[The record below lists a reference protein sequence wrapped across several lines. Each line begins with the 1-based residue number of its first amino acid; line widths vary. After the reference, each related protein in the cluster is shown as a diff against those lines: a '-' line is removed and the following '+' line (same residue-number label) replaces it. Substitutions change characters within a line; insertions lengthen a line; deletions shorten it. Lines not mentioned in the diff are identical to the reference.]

1 MLEASPFWVVAV
13 TKSQR
18 ERWAAENVQRQGFD
32 YYLPQTLSEPQPQRA
47 QKPEC
52 LFPRY
57 LFVRTNGRWR
67 CLLGTF
73 GVIGLVMQGEAPAT
87 MTEET
92 LERLKAREDAN
103 GFIRLP
109 SDPQQKFRAGDAVRI
124 SSGSFSGC
132 KGIYQRTDSKER
144 ARILLDYLGRRT
156 PILIGEELLEAAE

>member
-1 MLEASPFWVVAV
+1 MSEGSPFWVVAV
-13 TKSQR
+13 TKAQR
-18 ERWAAENVQRQGFD
+18 ERWAAENVARQGFD
-32 YYLPQTLSEPQPQRA
+32 YYLPVTVSLPAPKRPA
-47 QKPEC
+47 KPEC

-87 MTEET
+87 MTEEAVAK
-92 LERLKAREDAN
+92 LKSREDGQ

-109 SDPQQKFRAGDAVRI
+109 TDPQHKFNRGDVVRI
-124 SSGSFSGC
+124 SSGAFSGC
-132 KGIYQRTDSKER
+132 KGVYETTDSQER

-156 PILIGEELLEAAE
+156 PVLIGEDLLEAAQ